1 MMWRNMYRRSAWPR
15 RMIWRG
21 MPNMQDEMDFLLGG
35 TRGPNRN
42 RFPAINSWRNDDGI
56 IITAEVPGV
65 APENIDISIEGETL
79 TISGSRNDD
88 ELPEGVEYRRRE
100 RGRGEFTRRFELPF
114 SVDVDSVEATFS
126 NGLLHLILP
135 RVPEEK
141 PRKIEIKS
149 ID

>member
-1 MMWRNMYRRSAWPR
+1 MYRRSAWPR
-15 RMIWRG
+15 RMMWRG

-79 TISGSRNDD
+79 TLSGSRNDD
-88 ELPEGVEYRRRE
+88 ELPEGVEYHRRE

-126 NGLLHLILP
+126 NGLLRLILP